1 MTVFYVKPMP
11 QPNQPLIQQLQKSRN
26 TKIIT
31 YITGDRKPFAT
42 RVADD
47 VIPILNEHLEKIGH
61 QPKLSLYLYTRG
73 GDMIAPIKII
83 KLLRNHT
90 DELEVIIPYR
100 AHSAGTLIAL
110 GADKIV
116 MGKLAE
122 LSPVDP
128 STTHPFNPKHPE
140 TKQPMEISVEDLNS
154 YLLMAQEQAKIPD
167 EKMDEVF
174 KKLSEDVHPLSIGNV
189 YRAFRMARQIT
200 EKLLKIHFGDGAD
213 QAKIDQIVKQIT
225 RDICIHGY
233 PITRDEGKALGLNIE
248 LASKDEDKIMWQL
261 YEQYELVLELKK
273 PFNPV
278 EILGG
283 NEYQEMK
290 YIGAF
295 IESEELSHKFVFN
308 GKIRRVIKDNQPA
321 IDVNIEKSIWEK
333 TE

>member
-1 MTVFYVKPMP
+1 MP
-11 QPNQPLIQQLQKSRN
+11 QTNQPLVQQLQKFRHS
-26 TKIIT
+26 KIIA

-47 VIPILNEHLEKIGH
+47 VVPILNEHLEQIGQQKKI
-61 QPKLSLYLYTRG
+61 SMYLYTRG

-90 DELEVIIPYR
+90 DELEIIVPYR

-128 STTHPFNPKHPE
+128 STTHPFNPQHPQ

-167 EKMDEVF
+167 DKMAEIF
-174 KKLSEDVHPLSIGNV
+174 KTLSEKIHPLSIGNV
-189 YRAFRMARQIT
+189 YRAYRMAKQMT
-200 EKLLKIHFGDGAD
+200 EKLLKLHFRQDLD
-213 QAKIDQIVKQIT
+213 KDKIAKIVKQIT
-225 RDICIHGY
+225 QDICIHGY
-233 PITRDEGKALGLNIE
+233 PITRDEAKNLGLNIE
-248 LASKDEDKIMWQL
+248 SASLAEDKIMWQL
-261 YEQYELVLELKK
+261 YEAYEETLELKK

-278 EILGG
+278 DILGG
-283 NEYQEMK
+283 KDYEDFS
-290 YIGAF
+290 YIGAL
-295 IESEELSHKFVFN
+295 IESESLAHKFVFQ
-308 GKIRRVIKDNQPA
+308 GKLRRVIKNNQPA
-321 IDVNIEKSIWEK
+321 IDVNIEKSVWK
-333 TE
+333 KV

>member
-1 MTVFYVKPMP
+1 MDT
-11 QPNQPLIQQLQKSRN
+11 PNQPLIKQLQQARN
-26 TKIIT
+26 TKVIT
-31 YITGDRKPFAT
+31 YITGDRKPFIT

-47 VIPILNEHLEKIGH
+47 VIPVLNEHLEKLGH
-61 QPKLSLYLYTRG
+61 QPRISFYLYTRG

-90 DELEVIIPYR
+90 DELEVIVPYR

-128 STTHPFNPKHPE
+128 STTHPFNPKHPQ

-167 EKMDEVF
+167 EKMSEIF
-174 KKLSEDVHPLSIGNV
+174 KKLSDDVHPLSIGNV

-200 EKLLKIHFGDGAD
+200 KKLLKVHFGDSAAQD
-213 QAKIDQIVKQIT
+213 KIDKIVKQIT

-233 PITRDEGKALGLNIE
+233 PITRDEGKSLGLNIE
-248 LASKDEDKIMWQL
+248 PAPQDQDKLMWNLYQA
-261 YEQYELVLELKK
+261 YEQTLELKK

-278 EILGG
+278 ELLGG
-283 NEYQEMK
+283 REYQEMQ

-295 IESEELSHKFVFN
+295 IESEDLTHKFMFR
-308 GKIRRVIKDNQPA
+308 GKIRRLIKNNQPT
-321 IDVNIEKSIWEK
+321 IDINIESSVWEK
-333 TE
+333 